1 MSTDNPQS
9 TDAPQDLRDA
19 LQQLRD
25 VLTGDGYDLDWALS
39 ARNQVAVKVIAGP
52 DACADCLVPQPIM
65 AAILADALSE
75 TPYTLESIEL
85 PSSAAH

>member
-1 MSTDNPQS
+1 MSQEG
-9 TDAPQDLRDA
+9 PQDLRDA

-39 ARNQVAVKVIAGP
+39 TGNQVAVKVIAGP

-65 AAILADALSE
+65 AAILTDALLA

-85 PSSAAH
+85 PSGSVH

>member
-1 MSTDNPQS
+1 MSQDG
-9 TDAPQDLRDA
+9 PQDLKDA

-39 ARNQVAVKVIAGP
+39 AGNQVAVKVIAGP

-65 AAILADALSE
+65 AAILADALRA
-75 TPYTLESIEL
+75 TPYRLESIEL
-85 PSSAAH
+85 PSGTAH

>member
-1 MSTDNPQS
+1 MSQEG
-9 TDAPQDLRDA
+9 PQDLRNA

-39 ARNQVAVKVIAGP
+39 TGNQVAVKVIAGP

-65 AAILADALSE
+65 AAILTDALSA

-85 PSSAAH
+85 PYDSAH

>member
-1 MSTDNPQS
+1 MSQDG
-9 TDAPQDLRDA
+9 PQDLRDA

-25 VLTGDGYDLDWALS
+25 VLAGDGYDLDWALN
-39 ARNQVAVKVIAGP
+39 ARNEVAVKVFAGP

-65 AAILADALSE
+65 AAILSDALSS

-85 PSSAAH
+85 PAATTH

>member
-1 MSTDNPQS
+1 MSHEG
-9 TDAPQDLRDA
+9 PQDLKDA

-39 ARNQVAVKVIAGP
+39 AGNQLAVKVIAGP

-65 AAILADALSE
+65 AAILTDALSA

-85 PSSAAH
+85 PSGSVH

>member
-1 MSTDNPQS
+1 MSQDG
-9 TDAPQDLRDA
+9 PQDLRDA

-25 VLTGDGYDLDWALS
+25 VLAGDGNDLDCAQK
-39 ARNQVAVKVIAGP
+39 ARGEVAVKVVAGP

-65 AAILADALSE
+65 AAILSDALNP

-85 PSSAAH
+85 PSSSAN

>member
-1 MSTDNPQS
+1 MSQDGPQE
-9 TDAPQDLRDA
+9 LRDA

-39 ARNQVAVKVIAGP
+39 AGNQVAVKVVAGP

-65 AAILADALSE
+65 AAILTDALSA

-85 PSSAAH
+85 PSGSAH

>member
-1 MSTDNPQS
+1 MTQDG
-9 TDAPQDLRDA
+9 PQDLKDA

-39 ARNQVAVKVIAGP
+39 AGNQVAVKVVAGP

-65 AAILADALSE
+65 AAILADALRA
-75 TPYTLESIEL
+75 TPYRLESIEL
-85 PSSAAH
+85 PSGTAH

>member
-1 MSTDNPQS
+1 MSTDDPQS
-9 TDAPQDLRDA
+9 TDGTQDLRDA

-39 ARNQVAVKVIAGP
+39 PANQVAVKVIAGP

-65 AAILADALSE
+65 AAILTQALSD

>member
-1 MSTDNPQS
+1 MSDDS
-9 TDAPQDLRDA
+9 PQDLKDA

-39 ARNQVAVKVIAGP
+39 ASNEVAVKVIAGP

-65 AAILADALSE
+65 AAILSDALSV
-75 TPYTLESIEL
+75 TPYKLESIEL
-85 PSSAAH
+85 PSSSPH

>member
-1 MSTDNPQS
+1 MSDN
-9 TDAPQDLRDA
+9 APQDLTDA

-25 VLTGDGYDLDWALS
+25 VLTGDGYDLDWALNE
-39 ARNQVAVKVIAGP
+39 RNQVSVKVVAGP

-65 AAILADALSE
+65 AAILADALSS
-75 TPYTLESIEL
+75 TPYQLQSIEL